1 MRLNGKW
8 GFKAQQSFNL
18 DSYEPSS
25 NIIPMRD
32 NLPAKTSSNLPAQVP
47 SLARAFE
54 PSRQALQQELS
65 DSQTTAQ
72 IVTQTRRALDRAGAA
87 FQAQTDDPNVQKA
100 GLWLIE
106 MVKAGAGVLD
116 HGTDAQVSWEEVAP
130 PQMRKWAGRG
140 LFYGTAGVFAL
151 IGVAQTSGLVVICA
165 AVLAGLR
172 FFDPKDWG
180 HLFSKLAFTRLPFF
194 KSAPRLEDA
203 TGRHIQASAQ
213 VKTDTLGF
221 INSLSDALKTADHI
235 LLRLTEPGDVA
246 HWREDRRLMGLVQN
260 LLEARGASDGD
271 YALKLIDQE
280 LSSVLLGEGVE
291 IVSYSKK
298 TRHMFD
304 VMPAMGIKGTQ
315 EVAPALKSGDRLLR
329 KGTVWQGDL

>member
-1 MRLNGKW
+1 
-8 GFKAQQSFNL
+8 
-18 DSYEPSS
+18 
-25 NIIPMRD
+25 MRD
-32 NLPAKTSSNLPAQVP
+32 NLPAKTPSNLPAQIP

-54 PSRQALQQELS
+54 PSRQALQQGLNADQS
-65 DSQTTAQ
+65 TAQ
-72 IVTQTRRALDRAGAA
+72 IVTQTRRALDKAGAE
-87 FQAQTDDPNVQKA
+87 FQRQTDDPNIQKA

-116 HGTDAQVSWEEVAP
+116 HGTDAQVSWNEVAA

-140 LFYGTAGVFAL
+140 LYYGAAGIFAL
-151 IGVAQTSGLVVICA
+151 IGIAQTSGLVVMCA

-180 HLFSKLAFTRLPFF
+180 HLVSKLAFTRLPFF
-194 KSAPRLEDA
+194 KSAPRLEDN
-203 TGRHIQASAQ
+203 TGRHLQASAH
-213 VKTDTLGF
+213 VKTDTQGF
-221 INSLSDALKTADHI
+221 INSLTDALKTADHI
-235 LLRLTEPGDVA
+235 LLRLAEPADLA
-246 HWREDRRLMGLVQN
+246 HWREDKRLMGLVQS
-260 LLEARGASDGD
+260 LLEARGARDGD

-298 TRHMFD
+298 TKHMFD
-304 VMPAMGIKGTQ
+304 VMPAMGVKGTQ
-315 EVAPALKSGDRLLR
+315 EVAPALVSGERLLR